1 MEGEETKSEWVG
13 SEHCDNCVEERREG
27 LVGGSVASPVWC
39 WELVI
44 VE

>member
-1 MEGEETKSEWVG
+1 MEGEELELEWVG
-13 SEHCDNCVEERREG
+13 LEHCDNCVEERREG
-27 LVGGSVASPVWC
+27 LVGGRVASPVWC